1 MNKNTDVF
9 GCTLYTT
16 LFPCNECAKVIIQ
29 AGIKNIIYASDKQKI
44 HIHCAKKMLDMAGVK
59 YR

>member
-29 AGIKNIIYASDKQKI
+29 AGIKNIIYASDKQKV
-44 HIHCAKKMLDMAGVK
+44 HSLFAKKMLDMAGVK